1 MELVEGLGV
10 FVPAHNL
17 VSAVRAAKNS
27 ASALIRQLKSIVFTQ
42 VEMATS
48 GVKGRGNKPALD
60 PQKMEA
66 IMGKIIT
73 FGTAQGL
80 CACSSFFKLVIFTYI
95 YSVIYTFHY
104 FTLIGYVLSKFP
116 NERTELF
123 SPSS

>member
-27 ASALIRQLKSIVFTQ
+27 ASALIRQLKGIVFTQ

-48 GVKGRGNKPALD
+48 GVKGRGNKPALN

-73 FGTAQGL
+73 FGRAQGL
-80 CACSSFFKLVIFTYI
+80 CACSSFRASNIYI
-95 YSVIYTFHY
+95 Y
-104 FTLIGYVLSKFP
+104 LLSYLYISLLYSYRICSFKV
-116 NERTELF
+116 
-123 SPSS
+123 SK

>member
-27 ASALIRQLKSIVFTQ
+27 ASALIRQLMGIVFTQ
-42 VEMATS
+42 MEMATS
-48 GVKGRGNKPALD
+48 SVKGRGNKPALD

-73 FGTAQGL
+73 FGRAQGL
-80 CACSSFFKLVIFTYI
+80 CACSSFQASNIYI
-95 YSVIYTFHY
+95 YLRI
-104 FTLIGYVLSKFP
+104 LSYLYISLLYSYRIRSFEVSK
-116 NERTELF
+116 
-123 SPSS
+123 

>member
-10 FVPAHNL
+10 FVPVHNL

-27 ASALIRQLKSIVFTQ
+27 VSALIRQLMGIVFTQ

-48 GVKGRGNKPALD
+48 SVKGRGNKPALD

-73 FGTAQGL
+73 FGRAQGL
-80 CACSSFFKLVIFTYI
+80 CACSSFQASNIYI
-95 YSVIYTFHY
+95 YLLSY
-104 FTLIGYVLSKFP
+104 LYVSLLYSYRICSFEVSK
-116 NERTELF
+116 
-123 SPSS
+123 